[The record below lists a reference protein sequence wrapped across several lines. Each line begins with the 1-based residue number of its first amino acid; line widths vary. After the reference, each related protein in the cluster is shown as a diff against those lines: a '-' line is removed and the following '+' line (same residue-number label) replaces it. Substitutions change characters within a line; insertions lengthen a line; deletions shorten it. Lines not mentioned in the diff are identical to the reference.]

1 MVLSRNQLRSFDQR
15 SLDMLVALFR
25 QWHAHRL
32 VGRTP
37 FISAEAAV
45 ADGLLD
51 RAEARNIPDLQRP
64 RQCRDRTH
72 ARNRSEPFDPIG
84 QHWIAL
90 KRTDQGVLGF
100 LTALDRLPAELQQRP
115 YARMDLL
122 VLGEQFS
129 EVTHLVQS
137 LLVVLHTRLHQETR
151 DTVLHLHHLSHQQ
164 MPLPQGAPSI
174 PYRCRHHVALR
185 EEVAA
190 QAVGQ
195 LAGIDPVVLLL
206 GRRNRPQHQRMSHLY
221 LFGVRKQVIIDPAR
235 EDRRLHGDHPWLR
248 KSLQPAVQ
256 VASRRT
262 DLALPV
268 NLTAGILDAIADRLL
283 VNIQPDVIHISHEEP
298 PWLFSESASPLSSA
312 YATPRA
318 PHLT

>member
-90 KRTDQGVLGF
+90 KRTDQGVVGF
-100 LTALDRLPAELQQRP
+100 LTALDRRPAQLQQRS
-115 YARMDLL
+115 YAGMNLL
-122 VLGEQFS
+122 ICGEQFAKI
-129 EVTHLVQS
+129 THLVQP
-137 LLVVLHTRLHQETR
+137 LLVVLHSCLHQQSR
-151 DTVLHLHHLSHQQ
+151 PGSSS
-164 MPLPQGAPSI
+164 APSAA
-174 PYRCRHHVALR
+174 PADAGTSRCAFDSV
-185 EEVAA
+185 
-190 QAVGQ
+190 
-195 LAGIDPVVLLL
+195 
-206 GRRNRPQHQRMSHLY
+206 
-221 LFGVRKQVIIDPAR
+221 
-235 EDRRLHGDHPWLR
+235 
-248 KSLQPAVQ
+248 SLQ
-256 VASRRT
+256 ASY
-262 DLALPV
+262 
-268 NLTAGILDAIADRLL
+268 G
-283 VNIQPDVIHISHEEP
+283 
-298 PWLFSESASPLSSA
+298 
-312 YATPRA
+312 TPG
-318 PHLT
+318 